1 LKGFQKNTGVPS
13 VSFFFCLWA
22 FDALDLFLGRP
33 CDLVPRLVS
42 HTPPLALPCLL
53 RPLGA
58 LHLAPNGDAGAE
70 HDAAASRR
78 SAVLVP
84 NAVMMLNHARGG
96 SPAVFN
102 FVIKNFGVHGLFA
115 LPAIGLV
122 MEKSWYDTAM
132 CLQGIDPSKVSDDRR
147 GEGFPSGGHNLPSL
161 SLVSLRE
168 RPITLHDIVPAAL
181 MARRE

>member
-1 LKGFQKNTGVPS
+1 
-13 VSFFFCLWA
+13 
-22 FDALDLFLGRP
+22 
-33 CDLVPRLVS
+33 
-42 HTPPLALPCLL
+42 
-53 RPLGA
+53 
-58 LHLAPNGDAGAE
+58 
-70 HDAAASRR
+70 
-78 SAVLVP
+78 VLVP

-102 FVIKNFGVHGLFA
+102 FVIKNFGVYGLFA